1 MQTATQS
8 THTLKIDGMNGDT
21 CIKKVTHALKEVKGI
36 TTKSVKVGSATI
48 DANDEDCKSACT
60 AVSAVGFKTR
70 EAKTGLNPTG
80 EPLKVNSAVTAAKP
94 SPKKH

>member
-8 THTLKIDGMNGDT
+8 VHTLKIDGMNGDT

-48 DANDEDCKSACT
+48 DANEEGCKSACT
-60 AVSAVGFKTR
+60 AISAVGFKTR
-70 EAKTGLNPTG
+70 EAKAGLEPTG
-80 EPLKVNSAVTAAKP
+80 APLKVNSGVAGAKP
-94 SPKKH
+94 APKKH